1 VHGAGA
7 CRALCV
13 EAEVEDV
20 ASPGTM
26 LAPALSTDR
35 EQQQQHIHTPASAK
49 DALVQH
55 HAHHC
60 SVCEAA
66 RHTQQAS
73 KHIRAHTRTHTHIL
87 HTRMYTYKHKRLRI
101 LTYAH
106 TRTHIIHTR
115 MYTHTNTNAHEYS
128 QTRTHTYTCTRTNT
142 QTHAQAHTHT
152 HAHMHMHAHVARVM
166 GFAYFSASLATLPH
180 CPVGFT
186 ACTCVHV
193 CVRACVCVCVW
204 RAACDV
210 QVNLCTSAN
219 LSPLSLCASYALQ
232 MCACMCV

>member
-1 VHGAGA
+1 MWPA
-7 CRALCV
+7 RAPCSHLPSQQTGNSSSSSTSLRLLQQRLLQHSV
-13 EAEVEDV
+13 MHTTA
-20 ASPGTM
+20 ASVGQQGTHRR
-26 LAPALSTDR
+26 A
-35 EQQQQHIHTPASAK
+35 
-49 DALVQH
+49 
-55 HAHHC
+55 HAHTHKY
-60 SVCEAA
+60 V
-66 RHTQQAS
+66 RTY
-73 KHIRAHTRTHTHIL
+73 THTH
-87 HTRMYTYKHKRLRI
+87 
-101 LTYAH
+101 AH
-106 TRTHIIHTR
+106 
-115 MYTHTNTNAHEYS
+115 THTNTNARKYS
-128 QTRTHTYTCTRTNT
+128 QARTLTYTCTRTNT